1 MKNFNTL
8 PIDCSAIIA
17 EAQAYLVAHPTLLD
31 GSTNTSAWI
40 PSNELTETWSTFET
54 LGLSIKN
61 TAFLAIDE
69 IEFTH
74 IDISNRVAI
83 PINDCATATVA
94 AYTVNSGAV
103 EIPLTSVPPPF
114 WLPEAYYN
122 TNDCTLIESASLSV
136 PMINLATTATAWTS
150 TVRSVIL
157 ILDFNENTD
166 FLLAD

>member
-17 EAQAYLVAHPTLLD
+17 EAQAYLVANPTLLD
-31 GSTNTSAWI
+31 GSTNTTAWI
-40 PSNELTETWSTFET
+40 PNYELSETWKTFET

-61 TAFLAIDE
+61 TAFLAIDG

-74 IDISNRVAI
+74 IDTSNRIAI
-83 PINDCATATVA
+83 PINNCETATLA

-103 EIPLTSVPPPF
+103 KIPLTSVPPPT
-114 WLPEAYYN
+114 WLPDTYYN
-122 TNDCTLIESASLSV
+122 TSDCTLIESASLSV
-136 PMINLATTATAWTS
+136 PMINLATTATVWTS

-157 ILDFNENTD
+157 ILDFNEDTD